1 MARPFIRAVGDL
13 YQASLGLLDSA
24 TSLQVCDRLEGRK
37 GNTEQI
43 ARPAPSGIQTMG
55 LEGKAFSFQPSG
67 RQKETTSLSP
77 PGMAAASQPASR
89 GDLWRYNVTSLSL

>member
-1 MARPFIRAVGDL
+1 MPISKSRSHLHICEVYPIVYGI
-13 YQASLGLLDSA
+13 
-24 TSLQVCDRLEGRK
+24 
-37 GNTEQI
+37 NTEQI

-77 PGMAAASQPASR
+77 PGMAAASQPAGEIY
-89 GDLWRYNVTSLSL
+89 GDIM

>member
-1 MARPFIRAVGDL
+1 MARPFIRAAGGNL
-13 YQASLGLLDSA
+13 YQASLGPFDSA
-24 TSLQVCDRLEGRK
+24 TSLQVCDRLEGQK

-77 PGMAAASQPASR
+77 PGMAAASQPAR
-89 GDLWRYNVTSLSL
+89 EIYGDIM